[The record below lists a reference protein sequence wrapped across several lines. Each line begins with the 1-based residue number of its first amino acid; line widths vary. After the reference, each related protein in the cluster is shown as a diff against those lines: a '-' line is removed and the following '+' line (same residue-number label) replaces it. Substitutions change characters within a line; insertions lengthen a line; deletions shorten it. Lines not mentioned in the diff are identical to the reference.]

1 MTMENENLFQ
11 KFRRML
17 IQDENFRARFAENP
31 ADTLRSVGID
41 IPRDVTLPKIDKD
54 DLDARVEALQ
64 SEYGEDTEAAL
75 FAGTAAR
82 VKPITNAR
90 LDNIVIPN
98 LKGRGDIRDI
108 GTVRRPGGTVYT
120 ISVCGTA
127 DW

>member
-1 MTMENENLFQ
+1 MENENLFQ
-11 KFRRML
+11 RFRRML
-17 IQDENFRARFAENP
+17 IQDESFRARFAENP
-31 ADTLRSVGID
+31 AEALRSVGID

-64 SEYGEDTEAAL
+64 EEYGADTEGAL
-75 FAGTAAR
+75 FSGTAAR

-90 LDNIVIPN
+90 LDNLVIPN
-98 LKGRGDIRDI
+98 LKGRDVMGGI
-108 GTVRRPGGTVYT
+108 RRPGGTVYT